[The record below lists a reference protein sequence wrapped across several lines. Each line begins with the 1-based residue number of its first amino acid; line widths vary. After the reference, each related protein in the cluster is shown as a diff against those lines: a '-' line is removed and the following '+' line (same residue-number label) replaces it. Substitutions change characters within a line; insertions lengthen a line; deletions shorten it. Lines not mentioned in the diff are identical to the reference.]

1 MSGAMS
7 DSQKPQGSQPEKG
20 SDAPSLGDGI
30 ALGIGCLVT
39 LILLG
44 AAAFFGYVRN

>member
-1 MSGAMS
+1 MQPPEKPPAPPKNGS
-7 DSQKPQGSQPEKG
+7 DS
-20 SDAPSLGDGI
+20 PSKADGI

-44 AAAFFGYVRN
+44 AAAFFGYVRG